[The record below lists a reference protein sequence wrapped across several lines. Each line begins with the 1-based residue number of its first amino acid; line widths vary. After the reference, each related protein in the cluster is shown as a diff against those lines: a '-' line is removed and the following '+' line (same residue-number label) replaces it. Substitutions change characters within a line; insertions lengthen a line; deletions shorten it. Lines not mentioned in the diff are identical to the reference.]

1 MPDPVCLESLSFGG
15 SRLMIEH
22 PPLLRHPHKRLAFEQ
37 CCQAGYSPGG
47 TLKYS
52 RWKPE
57 RFPESIPSKDIDVV
71 VDPAFFSYPNEA
83 GEPWHVNFADP
94 ELFVA
99 YGSGLLAQDEIQVLE
114 HPILGSLREALDA
127 SGWEALTEDRSG
139 PTPILIQGAE
149 RACRIDT
156 SPSTT
161 SPRGLYGNRFQA
173 ATPEAVLAALH
184 VFPRPTMTNL
194 IAMAAPV
201 GSGLYSN
208 DEISR
213 ILTTAYTGFRAAVL
227 ASSSRP
233 VVIHTGFWGCGAFG
247 GNRPLMVLLQLLA
260 AQLAAADRLVFH
272 LGSVAEQPPF
282 DEGQEILRKVT
293 RTESSTQEILNA
305 IAKRGFQ
312 WGQSDGN

>member
-1 MPDPVCLESLSFGG
+1 MTDPVCLESLSFDG
-15 SRLMIEH
+15 SRLMVEH
-22 PPLLRHPHKRLAFEQ
+22 PPVLRHAHKRMAFEQ
-37 CCQAGYSPGG
+37 CCQAGYRPGG

-57 RFPESIPSKDIDVV
+57 PLPESIPIEEIDVV
-71 VDPAFFSYPNEA
+71 VDPAFFSYPNEV
-83 GEPWHVNFADP
+83 GEAWHVNFADP

-127 SGWEALTEDRSG
+127 SGREAMTEDRSG
-139 PTPILIQGAE
+139 PTPVLIQGAE

-161 SPRGLYGNRFQA
+161 SPRGLYGNRFQS
-173 ATPEAVLAALH
+173 ATSDAVQAALH
-184 VFPRPTMTNL
+184 IFPSPAKTNL
-194 IAMAAPV
+194 IAIAAPV
-201 GSGLYSN
+201 GSGLYSHE
-208 DEISR
+208 EISR
-213 ILTTAYTGFRAAVL
+213 VLTTAFTGFRAAVL
-227 ASSSRP
+227 VSSSRP

-260 AQLAAADRLVFH
+260 ARLAAVDRLVFH

-282 DEGQEILRKVT
+282 DEGLEILRKVT
-293 RTESSTQEILNA
+293 RTESSTKQILDG